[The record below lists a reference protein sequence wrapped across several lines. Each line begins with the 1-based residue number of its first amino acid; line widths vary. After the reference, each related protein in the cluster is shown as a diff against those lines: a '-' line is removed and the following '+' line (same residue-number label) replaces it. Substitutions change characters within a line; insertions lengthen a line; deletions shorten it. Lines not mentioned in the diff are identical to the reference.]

1 MNNPTSAMITEII
14 KLLQMEEHKGISKDV
29 EIAKG
34 RHYLPTT
41 WRGAVKAIKRMTW
54 RTKL

>member
-1 MNNPTSAMITEII
+1 MIHSKESMITEII

-29 EIAKG
+29 EIAKW

-54 RTKL
+54 RTK

>member
-1 MNNPTSAMITEII
+1 MITEII
-14 KLLQMEEHKGISKDV
+14 KLLQMEEHKGISEEV

-41 WRGAVKAIKRMTW
+41 WRGAVKTIKRMTW